1 MITVLAKR
9 TSCTIMVDMMKL
21 VVSLGQMDVK
31 IGDVAS
37 NLATVQAMTAEAAGR
52 GSDLVVFP
60 ELWSTGYD
68 LQHAADHATTTD
80 KGVFSVVADL
90 AREQGIA
97 IVGSILS
104 CMGGGRYGN
113 TAVFLD
119 QLGNNLGVYS
129 KVHLFRLM
137 DEEKYLTAGDRLT
150 LVDSIWGKVGLAICY
165 DLRFP
170 ELFREYAL
178 GGASMV
184 VLPAEWPKP
193 RLAHWLTLLKARAI
207 ENQMFVIACNRV
219 GKSGDA
225 TFFGHSCIID
235 PWGETI
241 AEAGKRET
249 LLTAEIDL
257 ALVKT
262 VRSKIPVFVDRRPE
276 LYGLN

>member
-9 TSCTIMVDMMKL
+9 ASCTIMVDKMKL

-150 LVDSIWGKVGLAICY
+150 LVDSFWGKVGLAICY

-241 AEAGKRET
+241 VEAGKRET